1 MEEKRCHEKLYQSL
15 FGQALQK
22 IKQRRDPHAKRLDHH
37 ALGRDAV
44 EEQEMFDF
52 GLKEMTSYEA
62 VTRDAKAISIDCFK
76 FLVTTL
82 LEEYGYDAEVF
93 VPDKQ
98 ETKGSEIIFGAS
110 VPKDNT
116 LLLFKEIEPDM
127 FWKLKGREPEHV
139 EEMLRERGL
148 TTCRYIYLMFDK
160 AYLQVVGHDDNEEDP
175 GRGYNLFSA
184 KWFFET
190 YFGQAECECFM
201 RYVGAYIRAVKDY
214 LGYIQVKALTPN
226 AMASFRLLVESHF
239 LEFDYKESC
248 EPVTNRFN
256 KTFVLEDEGY
266 QSIREQFIDQKCY
279 LMMVGI
285 NDFAESF
292 VTAEWLRDSMG
303 KAGAIDLTAIGLG
316 YFKAVE
322 QLMYALICLHKNEGK
337 TIKAAGSKDR
347 IPLNDANIRANE
359 IDTSLGSMAKFYKD
373 YLRMFRGSV
382 DYRAKCYIREVL
394 FGYADLRN
402 GYLHKDNIHDMAR
415 IDEIRASTI
424 RVIFL
429 LLGAHELDEVSQEQL
444 GMPDLS
450 IFDDYYRMCEYV
462 NYHSAELY
470 MVEIDGDNEF
480 WGWSIPDPYSH
491 VVDGRYVVYS
501 SFYLKE
507 LTSGQIYQFRKDH
520 MPKTIWLGSLGIA
533 HTELLQAVPRK
544 VVKLFDDGRFV
555 GPSLADEGGL
565 EY

>member
-1 MEEKRCHEKLYQSL
+1 MEEKRRHEELYQSL

-44 EEQEMFDF
+44 EKQEMFDF
-52 GLKEMTSYEA
+52 GLKEMTGYA
-62 VTRDAKAISIDCFK
+62 AITRDAKAISVDCFK

-82 LEEYGYDAEVF
+82 LEEYGYGADVF

-98 ETKGSEIIFGAS
+98 DINGSEILFGAC
-110 VPKDNT
+110 VPKTDT
-116 LLLFKEIEPDM
+116 LLLFKEIEPDL
-127 FWKLKGREPEHV
+127 FWKLKGREPEYV
-139 EEMLRERGL
+139 ENMLNDKGVSS
-148 TTCRYIYLMFDK
+148 CGYIYLMFDK
-160 AYLQVVGHDDNEEDP
+160 AYLQVVGHDDNKDDP
-175 GRGYNLFSA
+175 GRGYNLFSV

-201 RYVGAYIRAVKDY
+201 KYVSAYVRAVRDY

-226 AMASFRLLVESHF
+226 AMVSFRLLVESHF
-239 LEFDYKESC
+239 LEFDYKKSC
-248 EPVTNRFN
+248 GPITNRFN
-256 KTFVLEDEGY
+256 KTFVLEDAGF
-266 QSIREQFIDQKCY
+266 QSIRKQFLDQKCY

-303 KAGAIDLTAIGLG
+303 RAGAIDLTAVGLG

-337 TIKAAGSKDR
+337 TIKSANSKSR
-347 IPLNDANIRANE
+347 VPLDDANIEANE

-373 YLRMFRGSV
+373 YLRMFRDDV
-382 DYRAKCYIREVL
+382 DYRAKCYIREAL

-402 GYLHKDNIHDMAR
+402 GYLHKDNIHSMAR

-424 RVIFL
+424 RIIFL
-429 LLGAHELDEVSQEQL
+429 LLGAHELDEVSRQRL

-450 IFDDYYRMCEYV
+450 TFDDYYRMCEYV

-470 MVEIDGDNEF
+470 MVEIDADNEF

-501 SFYLKE
+501 GFYLKE
-507 LTSGQIYQFRKDH
+507 LTSGQIYQFKKEH
-520 MPKTIWLGSLGIA
+520 MPKVIWLGSLGIE
-533 HTELLQAVPRK
+533 HTELVHAEPKK
-544 VVKLFDDGRFV
+544 VVKLFDDGQFV
-555 GPSLADEGGL
+555 GPLLAEEGGL